1 MFACVYLTVWTYVM
15 LLLFSPSG
23 IANSW
28 WPHRLQ
34 LIRLPYPSLTPGV
47 CSNSCPLSQWYHLI
61 LCCPLLLLPSIIPSI
76 RVFSNESALHIR
88 WPKYC
93 NFSFSISPSNKCSG
107 LISFR
112 TDWFDLLTV
121 QGILKSLLQHYSS
134 KASSALNLLYGPTLT
149 SVYDY
154 WKKQASLVA
163 QMVKNPPAM
172 LETWVQSLGWE
183 DSLKEGMVTHSSFL
197 AWRIPTDRRAW
208 RTTHSPCGL

>member
-1 MFACVYLTVWTYVM
+1 MQLDVYICNIYKSLLDTTIFDL

-61 LCCPLLLLPSIIPSI
+61 LCCPLLLLPSILPSI

-121 QGILKSLLQHYSS
+121 QGILKSLLQHHSS
-134 KASSALNLLYGPTLT
+134 KASILWHSAFFL
-149 SVYDY
+149 
-154 WKKQASLVA
+154 SL
-163 QMVKNPPAM
+163 
-172 LETWVQSLGWE
+172 
-183 DSLKEGMVTHSSFL
+183 FL
-197 AWRIPTDRRAW
+197 FIEI
-208 RTTHSPCGL
+208 

>member
-23 IANSW
+23 IADSW
-28 WPHRLQ
+28 WPHGLQ

-61 LCCPLLLLPSIIPSI
+61 LCRPLLLLPLILPSI

-93 NFSFSISPSNKCSG
+93 NFSFSISPSNECSG

-149 SVYDY
+149 SVFDY

-163 QMVKNPPAM
+163 QMVKNPPATW
-172 LETWVQSLGWE
+172 ETWVRSLSWE
-183 DSLKEGMVTHSSFL
+183 DSLKEGMATHSSFL

-208 RTTHSPCGL
+208 RTMHSPWGL